1 VFLAGLGV
9 FTTASLLCG
18 LAQSQALLSAGVLY
32 LQRVL
37 GYDSLETGLAFLP
50 VTLVIAT
57 LSLRYSDRL
66 TMRFGPGPSCSPAWP
81 GRRGARGRVRLR
93 QGRLSGC
100 AQKGDDRE

>member
-66 TMRFGPGPSCSPAWP
+66 TMRFGARTVLLPGLARPPRSPRTSATAP
-81 GRRGARGRVRLR
+81 RPPERLCTERRR
-93 QGRLSGC
+93 S
-100 AQKGDDRE
+100 